1 MKICIDPG
9 HGGQDPGAVGHGG
22 THEADITLRLA
33 HALKDRIE
41 GLGHSAYLTREAD
54 RFVELT
60 MRAKIANV
68 WGADRFLS
76 IHCNGAVS
84 ESANGFE
91 VWTSR
96 GQTAA
101 DPIAENMFCAWLK
114 EFPNVNGR
122 RDLLDGDSDKEENFA
137 VLRGTKMPA
146 VLVETG
152 FVTHPATEAEMLT
165 EEWITAAAEALAR
178 GITAPTEEIA

>member
-1 MKICIDPG
+1 MKIAIDAG
-9 HGGQDPGAVGHGG
+9 HGGQDPGAVGRAG

-33 HALKDRIE
+33 QALKDRIE
-41 GLGHSAYLTREAD
+41 GLGHVAYLTRDAD
-54 RFVELT
+54 RFVDLGT
-60 MRAKIANV
+60 RAKIANV

-91 VWTSR
+91 VWTTR

-101 DPIAENMFCAWLK
+101 DPIAENVFCAWLK
-114 EFPNVNGR
+114 QFPRVNGR

-152 FVTHPATEAEMLT
+152 FITNPATEAEMLT

-178 GITAPTEEIA
+178 GITA